1 MPKFIKSP
9 VEVALIEYAIRTFPP
24 EEAARRIAD
33 WVDGIQDIAKQ
44 QYDNAIKLTKM
55 EQTFT
60 ISKN

>member
-1 MPKFIKSP
+1 MTQFIKSP
-9 VEVALIEYAIRTFPP
+9 IDKAQIELCIRMFPA

-33 WVDGIQDIAKQ
+33 WAAGMQDIAKQ
-44 QYDNAIKLTKM
+44 QFDNAIQLTKM